1 MALSLLLLSLALLQ
15 PLTIGRHRK
24 DLRIAFRYFALATA
38 SGAVLEYLG
47 ASGGDLGAS
56 GGNLG
61 ASGGNLGASGG
72 DLGASGGDL
81 GLSGGSKP
89 SGDSID
95 LPQFIAFAKASSSGS
110 KASSSGSTGSRSSSS
125 SSGSILLPTEP

>member
-15 PLTIGRHRK
+15 PLTMGRHRK

-38 SGAVLEYLG
+38 SSAVLEYLG

-56 GGNLG
+56 GGD
-61 ASGGNLGASGG
+61 LGASGG

-81 GLSGGSKP
+81 GALGGSKP

>member
-38 SGAVLEYLG
+38 SSVVLEY
-47 ASGGDLGAS
+47 
-56 GGNLG
+56 
-61 ASGGNLGASGG
+61 
-72 DLGASGGDL
+72 LGASGGDL